1 MNIEVRGMK
10 RVFLIALLAGSFAT
24 PPAGAQDSAA
34 TQAQGD
40 LPPAGFGT
48 LNQDDIALTLRQEDM
63 EIRIVPLDERILRL
77 VAPDTYASLHGIL
90 QSRSAQL
97 DSIGRRNGVAVPG
110 ILFVT
115 FFARRN
121 GARFDP
127 QNLNVVIRNQLYRAI
142 GIVPYSSNFN
152 AQQLDVRQQASGLF
166 LFEQTLPVFEPFVVS
181 YGPTASDWEGKL
193 VRIQR
198 ERGRVMGR
206 GVRRD
211 STGS

>member
-1 MNIEVRGMK
+1 MR
-10 RVFLIALLAGSFAT
+10 RVLLIALLAGGLAA
-24 PPAGAQDSAA
+24 PAVNAQDSAA

-40 LPPAGFGT
+40 LPPVGFGT

-77 VAPDTYASLHGIL
+77 LAPDAYASLHGIL
-90 QSRSAQL
+90 QTRAAQL
-97 DSIGRRNGVAVPG
+97 DTIGRRNGVAVPAV
-110 ILFVT
+110 LFVT

-152 AQQLDVRQQASGLF
+152 SQQLDVRQQASGLF

-181 YGPTASDWEGKL
+181 YGVTSSDWEGKL

-206 GVRRD
+206 TVRRD
-211 STGS
+211 SSGN

>member
-1 MNIEVRGMK
+1 MK
-10 RVFLIALLAGSFAT
+10 RVMSIAVLAAVLAAPRLSG
-24 PPAGAQDSAA
+24 QDSAA

-48 LNQDDIALTLRQEDM
+48 LNQDDIALTLRQEDL
-63 EIRIVPLDERILRL
+63 EIRIVPLDERVLRL
-77 VAPDTYASLHGIL
+77 LAPDAYASLHGIL
-90 QSRSAQL
+90 QTRSLQL

-115 FFARRN
+115 FFARRS

-127 QNLNVVIRNQLYRAI
+127 QNLNVVIRNQLYRPI

-152 AQQLDVRQQASGLF
+152 SQQLETRQQASGLF
-166 LFEQTLPVFEPFVVS
+166 LFEETLPVFEPFTVS
-181 YGPTASDWEGKL
+181 YGATSSDWEGKL

-198 ERGRVMGR
+198 ERARVMGR
-206 GVRRD
+206 VVRRD
-211 STGS
+211 STGN

>member
-1 MNIEVRGMK
+1 VNIEVSGM
-10 RVFLIALLAGSFAT
+10 RRLLLIATLAGISA
-24 PPAGAQDSAA
+24 PIKAGAQDSAA
-34 TQAQGD
+34 IQAQGD

-97 DSIGRRNGVAVPG
+97 DSIGRRSGVAVPG

-152 AQQLDVRQQASGLF
+152 SQQLDVRQQASGIL
-166 LFEQTLPVFEPFVVS
+166 LFEQTLPVYEPFAVS
-181 YGPTASDWEGKL
+181 YGATSSDWEGKL

-211 STGS
+211 SAGS

>member
-1 MNIEVRGMK
+1 MM
-10 RVFLIALLAGSFAT
+10 RVFSLVLLAAVVAA
-24 PPAGAQDSAA
+24 PAAVAQDSAA

-48 LNQDDIALTLRQEDM
+48 LNQDDIALTLRQEDL
-63 EIRIVPLDERILRL
+63 EIRIVPLDERVLRL
-77 VAPDTYASLHGIL
+77 LAPDAYASLHGIL
-90 QSRSAQL
+90 QARSAQV

-127 QNLNVVIRNQLYRAI
+127 QNLNVLIRNQLYRAI

-166 LFEQTLPVFEPFVVS
+166 LFEPTLPVFEPFAVS
-181 YGPTASDWEGKL
+181 YGATSSDWEGKL
-193 VRIQR
+193 TRIQR

-206 GVRRD
+206 GARRD
-211 STGS
+211 STGT